1 MRGNRS
7 GYYLKQ
13 GVCCLLVLM
22 VLAAAA
28 VFHGCGSVSEEKL
41 ARAVEKAIKQTI
53 YRHKADA
60 IENLT
65 AKMKWLATRQL
76 QILNEAEKVYDTQ
89 THFEPIP
96 YNMYGLGFMYKVKR
110 NFSSYEIVDMVESDS
125 LLYAYAVYVAY
136 NYEILQTETQ
146 PTAFDGAEER
156 AEKDFNFEDT
166 GKRGTMEFVYQFDSS
181 YKCVDPDGEF
191 LGVTGDRLE
200 NYSTVQPP
208 VSTQSK
214 VIHPIRRGVTQ
225 RR

>member
-1 MRGNRS
+1 MKANRS

-13 GVCCLLVLM
+13 GGCCLLVLT

-28 VFHGCGSVSEEKL
+28 ALHGCGNVSEEKL
-41 ARAVEKAIKQTI
+41 ARAVETAMKQTM

-65 AKMKWLATRQL
+65 QKMKWLATRQL
-76 QILNEAEKVYDTQ
+76 QVLNKAEKIYDTQ
-89 THFEPIP
+89 TRFEPIP
-96 YNMYGLGFMYKVKR
+96 YNMYELGFMYKVKR
-110 NFSSYEIVDMVESDS
+110 NFSSYEIIDMVESDS

-136 NYEILQTETQ
+136 NYELLQTETQ

-166 GKRGTMEFVYQFDSS
+166 GKGGTMEFVYQFDSS
-181 YKCVDPDGEF
+181 FECVDPDGEF
-191 LGVTGDRLE
+191 LGVSGDMLDT
-200 NYSTVQPP
+200 YSTVQPP
-208 VSTQSK
+208 VTRKSR
-214 VIHPIRRGVTQ
+214 VIQAVRRGAMQ